1 MSSFFDFKIAA
12 IDGSA
17 DLLGALR
24 GQVVLA
30 VNVASRCGYTP
41 QYKGLEELYRGLKT
55 EKFSVLGLP
64 CNQFGEQEPGTE
76 QEIAKFCSSTYDV
89 TFPMTAKIDVNGAAR
104 HPLYAWLIAPENG
117 FAGDIGWNFEKFLI
131 GRDGK
136 VLKRYPSGT
145 KPQDNG
151 LLQDIA
157 SAL

>member
-89 TFPMTAKIDVNGAAR
+89 TFPITAKIDVNGAAR
-104 HPLYAWLIAPENG
+104 HPLYAWLTAPENG
-117 FAGDIGWNFEKFLI
+117 VAGDIGWNFEKFLI